1 MTVPLQDISCSQQP
15 AMTEQVSSFESS
27 TVWLLDQSASQAEF
41 FNTNYL
47 SPSGSVSSEHSQ
59 YSDYSATSL
68 ASPSSSS
75 SYTININLA
84 DIESQ
89 VGNTVVA

>member
-1 MTVPLQDISCSQQP
+1 
-15 AMTEQVSSFESS
+15 MTEPGSQFDSS
-27 TVWLLDQSASQAEF
+27 TVWLLDQSASQGEF

-47 SPSGSVSSEHSQ
+47 SPSGSVSSDHSQ
-59 YSDYSATSL
+59 FSDYSATSL

-89 VGNTVVA
+89 VGDIVRA

>member
-1 MTVPLQDISCSQQP
+1 
-15 AMTEQVSSFESS
+15 MTEHGSQFDSS
-27 TVWLLDQSASQAEF
+27 TVWLLDQSTSQGEF

-47 SPSGSVSSEHSQ
+47 SPSGSVSSDHSQ
-59 YSDYSATSL
+59 FSDYSATSL
-68 ASPSSSS
+68 ASPSS

-89 VGNTVVA
+89 VGDRS